1 MADEVDEIHQALK
14 HALKEDSLSYRIN
27 HSLLNFFE
35 GSVEFFHLYA
45 IFFLNIYNIALVEPE
60 VVQQSDTGVKSPI
73 GFSELSQW

>member
-45 IFFLNIYNIALVEPE
+45 IFFKIYI
-60 VVQQSDTGVKSPI
+60 I
-73 GFSELSQW
+73 